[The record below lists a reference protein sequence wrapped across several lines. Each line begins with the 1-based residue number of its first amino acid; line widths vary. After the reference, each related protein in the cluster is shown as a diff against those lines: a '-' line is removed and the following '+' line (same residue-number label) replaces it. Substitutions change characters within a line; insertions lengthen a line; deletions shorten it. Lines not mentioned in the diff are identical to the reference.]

1 MTTGVAS
8 ELGRLE
14 RDFGWRIADRAHL
27 VEGVWQTRGDV
38 ATSAFSPHGHHA
50 LHDAEERSLWFA
62 TRNDLVL
69 QLLEL
74 VGTPPSFWDVGAGN
88 GFVARALQGAGIGV
102 VALEPG
108 EAGAA
113 TTANRGVSEVICGT
127 LEALEL
133 PNAALEG
140 VGLFDV
146 IEHLQDPRP
155 LLQEVRRVLRP
166 GGVLVVTVPALG
178 WLWSDADALA
188 GHARRYR
195 RAELVQQLSD
205 CGFTVIRSTYHFAA
219 AIPPVVVQRL
229 LRGRRRHT
237 NPDQQWE
244 QLEHDLAG
252 QSAATVAI
260 GRAVM
265 RAERTWSRWFRVPF
279 GTSVFAACR

>member
-1 MTTGVAS
+1 MSIGAAS

-14 RDFGWRIADRAHL
+14 RDFGWRIADRADL
-27 VEGVWQTRGDV
+27 VDGVWKTHGDA
-38 ATSAFSPHGHHA
+38 ATSTFSSQSHHA
-50 LHDAEERSLWFA
+50 LHDAEEGSLWFA

-74 VGTPPSFWDVGAGN
+74 VGPPPSLWDVGAGN
-88 GFVARALQGAGIGV
+88 GFVARALQAAGIGV

-108 EAGAA
+108 ETGAA
-113 TTANRGVSEVICGT
+113 TAANRGVNEVVCGT

-133 PNAALEG
+133 PNAAIEG

-146 IEHLQDPRP
+146 IEHLPDPRP
-155 LLQEVRRVLRP
+155 LLREVRRVLRP

-188 GHARRYR
+188 GHDRRYR
-195 RAELVQQLSD
+195 RAELAEQLSD
-205 CGFTVIRSTYHFAA
+205 CGFTVVRSTYHFAA

-229 LRGRRRHT
+229 LRRRRHT
-237 NPDQQWE
+237 NPDEQWE

-252 QSAATVAI
+252 QSPATVAI

-265 RAERTWSRWFRVPF
+265 RVERAWSRWFRVPF